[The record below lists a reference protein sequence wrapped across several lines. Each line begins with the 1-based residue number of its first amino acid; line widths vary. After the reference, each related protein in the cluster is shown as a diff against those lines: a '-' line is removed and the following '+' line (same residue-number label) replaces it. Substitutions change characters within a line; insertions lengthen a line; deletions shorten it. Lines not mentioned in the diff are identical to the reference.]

1 MGVIKYG
8 KTDNKNNK
16 ILGNF
21 HGILNSIG
29 LVLFA
34 VFTVAWCTGLLP
46 DKLKGM
52 LNIFLVKSNN
62 NDRLGLN

>member
-16 ILGNF
+16 ILGNL